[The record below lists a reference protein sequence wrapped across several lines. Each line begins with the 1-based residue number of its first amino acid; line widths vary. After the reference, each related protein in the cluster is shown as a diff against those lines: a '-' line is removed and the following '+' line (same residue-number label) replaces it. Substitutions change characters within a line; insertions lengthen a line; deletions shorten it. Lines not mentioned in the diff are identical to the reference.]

1 MAIILEGFDNS
12 GKSTL
17 ANYLSEK
24 LKMPIYHPGGP
35 PKDDEAAFKCLL
47 EQQQLASKPV
57 IIDRVTSISRQCY
70 EPDTLNS
77 HELCV
82 ALDKLLSSKRV
93 ILVYCRPP
101 NSVLHDWKGHETKDY
116 DSTDHIEFIMDQAD
130 SIINNYDK
138 LMTQFAHISY
148 DWTQDAD
155 SLDWLSDRLLLTQH
169 ITGYNKILLDEL
181 ALTFNKTKASA

>member
-17 ANYLSEK
+17 ANFLSDK

-35 PKDDEAAFKCLL
+35 PADEEAASEYIAEQL
-47 EQQQLASKPV
+47 ELASKSV

-70 EPDTLNS
+70 EPDKLFNVELSNALKTLLNQPR
-77 HELCV
+77 
-82 ALDKLLSSKRV
+82 A

-101 NSVLHDWKGHETKDY
+101 DSVLHDWKGHETKDY
-116 DSTDHIEFIMDQAD
+116 DSTDHIEYIMEN
-130 SIINNYDK
+130 SNRIINNYDR
-138 LMTQFAHISY
+138 LMTQVKHISF
-148 DWTQDAD
+148 DWTNDLD
-155 SLDWLSDRLLLTQH
+155 NIDWLTDRLLITQH

-181 ALTFNKTKASA
+181 SPAFIRTETSA